1 MTWKA
6 FHQCQMSKRHVLTQ
20 RLQRELVQLAWS
32 TLISTLSFAL
42 RIRQRRSW
50 HQFTPKRLSLQ
61 INSDLA
67 MEQHCEIKVTFTL
80 QTLQLWANLARI
92 HREREGYRVRELLQ
106 VSFCGILQTHT
117 VMCFFSLFFLSLV
130 QEGILKAH
138 ALGAKVGINL
148 GSSGIVRSQRLSSLR
163 WSVSSFSGQF
173 ESESFRNNVR
183 YVYFIDD
190 KLIRCISCLVDIFLV
205 KTCLVKSSN
214 ARGGSGNKMYM
225 HV

>member
-1 MTWKA
+1 
-6 FHQCQMSKRHVLTQ
+6 MSDVEEKCFDSKVATTRIGPIGLVYFDIYTFLCPENTAEAILTP
-20 RLQRELVQLAWS
+20 VHPKTTQL
-32 TLISTLSFAL
+32 TNQL
-42 RIRQRRSW
+42 R
-50 HQFTPKRLSLQ
+50 P
-61 INSDLA
+61 
-67 MEQHCEIKVTFTL
+67 
-80 QTLQLWANLARI
+80 
-92 HREREGYRVRELLQ
+92 HRERGIQSQRVASGQLLRYSTDTYCD
-106 VSFCGILQTHT
+106 V
-117 VMCFFSLFFLSLV
+117 FFFFQFFLSLV

-205 KTCLVKSSN
+205 KTCLVKSSS

>member
-1 MTWKA
+1 
-6 FHQCQMSKRHVLTQ
+6 
-20 RLQRELVQLAWS
+20 
-32 TLISTLSFAL
+32 
-42 RIRQRRSW
+42 
-50 HQFTPKRLSLQ
+50 
-61 INSDLA
+61 
-67 MEQHCEIKVTFTL
+67 
-80 QTLQLWANLARI
+80 
-92 HREREGYRVRELLQ
+92 
-106 VSFCGILQTHT
+106 
-117 VMCFFSLFFLSLV
+117 MCFFFQFFLSLV

-173 ESESFRNNVR
+173 KSESFRNSVR

-190 KLIRCISCLVDIFLV
+190 ELIRCISCLVDIFLV